1 MMDFE
6 TAMRSRFSCRKMTSE
21 LITEEELQFIIEA
34 GRLAPLA
41 AGDNKTSH
49 LTVVHGG
56 KLMEDIREACMYTR
70 KDGSRMDPLYGAS
83 TIIFF
88 SATDISDD
96 HIEYANA
103 GCVIENMCLAA
114 TSLGLGSCYIWGC
127 LRKLR
132 KQPELIEKLQ
142 LPEGHEILSAFVCG
156 HTNMEKP
163 EKKEQDMMQ
172 VTRL

>member
-21 LITEEELQFIIEA
+21 PISEEKLQFIIEA

-56 KLMEDIREACMYTR
+56 KLIEDIREACMYTR

-103 GCVIENMCLAA
+103 GCVYRKYVSGCRFNGSWKLLHMGLSEKAA
-114 TSLGLGSCYIWGC
+114 ETSGIDRGAPS
-127 LRKLR
+127 
-132 KQPELIEKLQ
+132 P
-142 LPEGHEILSAFVCG
+142 
-156 HTNMEKP
+156 
-163 EKKEQDMMQ
+163 
-172 VTRL
+172 